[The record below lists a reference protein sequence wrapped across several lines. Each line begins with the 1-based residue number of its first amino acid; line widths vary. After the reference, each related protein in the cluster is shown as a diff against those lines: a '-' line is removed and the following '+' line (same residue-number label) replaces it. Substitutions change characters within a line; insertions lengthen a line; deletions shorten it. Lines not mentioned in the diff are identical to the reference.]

1 MTKQRRLGR
10 GLEALLAKA
19 PLATVDG
26 PPPVSDEPATNS
38 PNAERGGLPKIPVDQ
53 IDANPHQPRTDF
65 DDEEIAQLA
74 ESIQEHG
81 LIQPIVVRRSGDRY
95 QLISGERRLRAALKA
110 GWGAVAVHVIEAD
123 DRRMAELSIVEN
135 LQRKDLSPLEKAAS
149 FRDYLGR
156 YKCTQEELA
165 GRLKIDR
172 STIANLIRLLELPEP
187 VQAAVRSGKIS
198 QGHARALLPFGD
210 APEQIAFCKRIE
222 REGLSVRATEQLV
235 HEQIAASDAEPLAVI
250 GSDGQKR
257 RGKRTLSP
265 QIASLQQELRTALGV
280 KVDIRQGSQGRGRLV
295 IHFRNHE
302 EFDRLRELLTSTGG
316 AEKPKSRAV

>member
-1 MTKQRRLGR
+1 MAKQRRLGR

-19 PLATVDG
+19 PLETAGEASADA
-26 PPPVSDEPATNS
+26 PATE
-38 PNAERGGLPKIPVDQ
+38 PGGLPQIPVEQ
-53 IDANPHQPRTDF
+53 IDANPHQPRIDF
-65 DDEEIAQLA
+65 DEQEIARLA

-81 LIQPIVVRRSGDRY
+81 LIQPIVVRRDGDRY
-95 QLISGERRLRAALKA
+95 QLISGERRLRATIKA
-110 GWGAVAVHVIEAD
+110 GWSEVACQVIEAD
-123 DRRMAELSIVEN
+123 DRRVAELSIVEN

-187 VQAAVRSGKIS
+187 VQAAVRGGKIS

-235 HEQIAASDAEPLAVI
+235 QEQIAQADAEPLAVI

-257 RGKRTLSP
+257 SGGRTISP
-265 QIASLQQELRTALGV
+265 QIASLQQELRTALGA
-280 KVDIRQGSQGRGRLV
+280 KVDIRHGVRGRGRLV
-295 IHFRNHE
+295 IHFKNHE
-302 EFDRLRELLTSTGG
+302 EFDRLRELLTSAGG
-316 AEKPKSRAV
+316 AEESRNRAV